1 MIRLVAID
9 LDNTLLGSD
18 LSISAANR
26 NALERARDAGVVVA
40 IATGRMFQTAL
51 RIVSDLGPDMPIAA
65 YNGALI
71 RTRDSGETLC
81 STPIDP
87 EEGGR
92 VVRFLWDFGV
102 AFQAYF
108 DDELY
113 VPRLT
118 PASAYYS
125 SKYGAAVHVLGDI
138 DEFARRASLK
148 YLIIEDPAR
157 VDSVRRA
164 LEAFIGPGL
173 RIMRS
178 QPELLE
184 IVDSRVSKGRALRHL
199 AHRFRIDIAH
209 TMAIGDSENDID
221 MLREAAVGVA
231 VSGAGRDV
239 QAAADYVVASNDD
252 DGVAEALD
260 TFVLR

>member
-1 MIRLVAID
+1 LIRLVAID

-26 NALERARDAGVVVA
+26 DALERVRDDGVVVA
-40 IATGRMFQTAL
+40 IATGRMFQAAR

-71 RTRDSGETLC
+71 RMRDGGETLC
-81 STPIDP
+81 SMPVDP

-113 VPRLT
+113 VPRPTL
-118 PASAYYS
+118 ASDYYG
-125 SKYGAAVHVLGDI
+125 SKYGALVHVMGDI
-138 DEFARRASLK
+138 EEFASRPSLK
-148 YLIIEDPAR
+148 YLIIEDPGR
-157 VDSVRRA
+157 IDSVRRA
-164 LEAFIGPGL
+164 LEGVIGPNL
-173 RIMRS
+173 RTMRS

-184 IVDSRVSKGRALRHL
+184 IVDSRVSKGRALCHL
-199 AHRFRIDIAH
+199 ARHFGIDIAH

-221 MLREAAVGVA
+221 MLREAAIGVA

-252 DGVAEALD
+252 DGVAEAIHM
-260 TFVLR
+260 FVSR